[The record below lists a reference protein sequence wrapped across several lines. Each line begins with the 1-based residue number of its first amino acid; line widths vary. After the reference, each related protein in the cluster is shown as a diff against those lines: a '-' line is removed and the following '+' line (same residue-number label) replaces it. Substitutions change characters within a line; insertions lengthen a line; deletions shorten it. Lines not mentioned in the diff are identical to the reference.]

1 MDKKILV
8 VEDEKDLARAVKA
21 ILEFNKY
28 YVATAY
34 NGKDA
39 LEEVKKQKFDLI
51 IMDIMMP
58 VMDGITALKEMRKIG
73 INTPIIMLTAKSQ
86 VDDKVEGLDSG
97 ANDYLTKPFDKK
109 ELLARIRAL
118 TRTNE
123 EEKEKFVI
131 GNITFSKED
140 SELFNEK
147 MVLKLNKEECD
158 IMEIL
163 AKNSE
168 RSVLKEEL
176 CSRIFENSSSISNDE
191 ALNMYMSFL
200 KDKFEALGSDS
211 IIDESNGYII
221 KKNMSL

>member
-1 MDKKILV
+1 MNPKILV
-8 VEDEKDLARAVKA
+8 VEDEKDLARAIRA
-21 ILEFNKY
+21 ILEFSKY
-28 YVATAY
+28 SVTIAY
-34 NGKDA
+34 NGQEA
-39 LEEVKKQKFDLI
+39 LDEVRKQKFDVIL
-51 IMDIMMP
+51 MDVMMP
-58 VMDGITALKEMRKIG
+58 IMDGITALKEMRKTG

-86 VDDKVEGLDSG
+86 IDDKVEGLDSG

-118 TRTNE
+118 TRNSE

-131 GNITFSKED
+131 GNITFSKEN
-140 SELFNEK
+140 SELYNEK

-168 RSVLKEEL
+168 RSIFKEEL
-176 CSRIFENSSSISNDE
+176 CSRIFEGSNADNNE

-221 KKNMSL
+221 KRNISL

>member
-1 MDKKILV
+1 MKKIINV
-8 VEDEKDLARAVKA
+8 VEDEKDLARAIRA
-21 ILEFNKY
+21 ILEFSKY
-28 YVATAY
+28 SVTIAY
-34 NGKDA
+34 NGQEA
-39 LEEVKKQKFDLI
+39 LDEVKKQKFDVIL
-51 IMDIMMP
+51 MDVMMP
-58 VMDGITALKEMRKIG
+58 IMDGITALKEMRKTG

-86 VDDKVEGLDSG
+86 IDDKVEGLDSG

-118 TRTNE
+118 TRNSE

-131 GNITFSKED
+131 GNITFSKEN
-140 SELFNEK
+140 SELYNEK

-168 RSVLKEEL
+168 RSIFKEEL
-176 CSRIFENSSSISNDE
+176 CSRIFERSNNDNNE
-191 ALNMYMSFL
+191 ALNMYISFL

-221 KKNMSL
+221 KKNIIL

>member
-1 MDKKILV
+1 MNPKILV
-8 VEDEKDLARAVKA
+8 VEDEKDLARAIRA
-21 ILEFNKY
+21 ILEFSKY
-28 YVATAY
+28 SVTIAY
-34 NGKDA
+34 NGQEA
-39 LEEVKKQKFDLI
+39 LDEVKKQKFDVIL
-51 IMDIMMP
+51 MDVMMP
-58 VMDGITALKEMRKIG
+58 IMDGITALKEMRKTG

-86 VDDKVEGLDSG
+86 IDDKVEGLDSG

-118 TRTNE
+118 TRNSE

-131 GNITFSKED
+131 GNITFSKEN
-140 SELFNEK
+140 SELYNEK

-168 RSVLKEEL
+168 RSIFKEEL
-176 CSRIFENSSSISNDE
+176 CSRIFEESNNDNNE

-211 IIDESNGYII
+211 IIDDSNGYII
-221 KKNMSL
+221 KRNISL

>member
-1 MDKKILV
+1 MNPKILV
-8 VEDEKDLARAVKA
+8 VEDEKDLARAIRA
-21 ILEFNKY
+21 ILEFSKY
-28 YVATAY
+28 SVTVAY
-34 NGKDA
+34 NGQEA
-39 LEEVKKQKFDLI
+39 LDEVKKQKFDVIL
-51 IMDIMMP
+51 MDVMMP
-58 VMDGITALKEMRKIG
+58 IMDGITALKEMRKTG

-86 VDDKVEGLDSG
+86 IDDKVEGLDSG

-118 TRTNE
+118 TRNSE

-131 GNITFSKED
+131 GNITFSKEN
-140 SELFNEK
+140 SELYNEK

-168 RSVLKEEL
+168 RSIFKEEL
-176 CSRIFENSSSISNDE
+176 CSRIFERSNNDNNE
-191 ALNMYMSFL
+191 ALNMYISFL

-221 KKNMSL
+221 KRNISL

>member
-1 MDKKILV
+1 MNPKILV
-8 VEDEKDLARAVKA
+8 VEDEKDLARAIRA
-21 ILEFNKY
+21 ILEFSKY
-28 YVATAY
+28 SVTIAY
-34 NGKDA
+34 NGQEA
-39 LEEVKKQKFDLI
+39 LDEVKKQKFDVIL
-51 IMDIMMP
+51 MDVMMP
-58 VMDGITALKEMRKIG
+58 IMDGITALKEMRKTG

-86 VDDKVEGLDSG
+86 IDDKVEGLDSG

-118 TRTNE
+118 TRNSE

-131 GNITFSKED
+131 GNITFSKEN
-140 SELFNEK
+140 SELYNEK

-168 RSVLKEEL
+168 RSIFKEEL
-176 CSRIFENSSSISNDE
+176 CSRIFEESNNDNNE

-221 KKNMSL
+221 KRNISL

>member
-1 MDKKILV
+1 MVLT
-8 VEDEKDLARAVKA
+8 
-21 ILEFNKY
+21 F
-28 YVATAY
+28 
-34 NGKDA
+34 
-39 LEEVKKQKFDLI
+39 
-51 IMDIMMP
+51 P
-58 VMDGITALKEMRKIG
+58 
-73 INTPIIMLTAKSQ
+73 LTAKSQ
-86 VDDKVEGLDSG
+86 IDDKVEGLDSG

-118 TRTNE
+118 TRNSE

-131 GNITFSKED
+131 GNITFSKEN
-140 SELFNEK
+140 SELYNEK

-168 RSVLKEEL
+168 RSIFKEEL
-176 CSRIFENSSSISNDE
+176 CSRIFERSNNDNNE
-191 ALNMYMSFL
+191 ALNMYISFL

-221 KKNMSL
+221 KRNISL

>member
-1 MDKKILV
+1 MNPKILV
-8 VEDEKDLARAVKA
+8 VEDEKDLARAIRA
-21 ILEFNKY
+21 ILEFSKY
-28 YVATAY
+28 SVTVAY
-34 NGKDA
+34 NGQEA
-39 LEEVKKQKFDLI
+39 LDEVKKQKFDVIL
-51 IMDIMMP
+51 MDVMMP
-58 VMDGITALKEMRKIG
+58 IMDGITALKEMRKTG

-86 VDDKVEGLDSG
+86 IDDKVEGLDSG

-118 TRTNE
+118 TRNSE

-131 GNITFSKED
+131 GNITFSKEN
-140 SELFNEK
+140 SELYNDK

-168 RSVLKEEL
+168 RSIFKEEL
-176 CSRIFENSSSISNDE
+176 CSRIFEDSNTDNNE

-221 KKNMSL
+221 KRNISL

>member
-1 MDKKILV
+1 MNKKILV
-8 VEDEKDLARAVKA
+8 VEDEKDLARAITA
-21 ILEFNKY
+21 ILEFSKY
-28 YVATAY
+28 YVTNAY
-34 NGKDA
+34 NGKEA
-39 LEEVKKQKFDLI
+39 LDEVKKQKFDVIL
-51 IMDIMMP
+51 MDIMMP
-58 VMDGITALKEMRKIG
+58 IMDGITALKEIRKIG
-73 INTPIIMLTAKSQ
+73 INTPVIMLTAKSQ
-86 VDDKVEGLDSG
+86 IDDKVEGLDSG

-123 EEKEKFVI
+123 EEKERFVI

-158 IMEIL
+158 ILEIL
-163 AKNSE
+163 AKNPE
-168 RSVLKEEL
+168 RSVFKEEL
-176 CSRIFENSSSISNDE
+176 CSRIFEKSDNTNDE
-191 ALNMYMSFL
+191 ALNIYMSFL

-221 KKNMSL
+221 KKNISL

>member
-1 MDKKILV
+1 MNPKILV
-8 VEDEKDLARAVKA
+8 VEDEKDLARAIRA
-21 ILEFNKY
+21 ILEFSKY
-28 YVATAY
+28 SVTIAY
-34 NGKDA
+34 NGQEA
-39 LEEVKKQKFDLI
+39 LDEVKKQKFEVIL
-51 IMDIMMP
+51 MDVMMP
-58 VMDGITALKEMRKIG
+58 VMDGITALKEMRKTG

-86 VDDKVEGLDSG
+86 IDDKVEGLDSG

-118 TRTNE
+118 TRNSE

-131 GNITFSKED
+131 GNITFSKEN
-140 SELFNEK
+140 SELYNEK

-168 RSVLKEEL
+168 RSIFKEEL
-176 CSRIFENSSSISNDE
+176 CSRIFEDSNTDNNE

-211 IIDESNGYII
+211 IIDDSNGYII
-221 KKNMSL
+221 KRNLSL

>member
-1 MDKKILV
+1 MNPKILV
-8 VEDEKDLARAVKA
+8 VEDEKDLARAIRA
-21 ILEFNKY
+21 ILEFSKY
-28 YVATAY
+28 SVTIAY
-34 NGKDA
+34 NGQEA
-39 LEEVKKQKFDLI
+39 LDEVKKQKFDVIL
-51 IMDIMMP
+51 MDVMMP
-58 VMDGITALKEMRKIG
+58 IMDGITALKEMRKTG

-86 VDDKVEGLDSG
+86 IDDKVEGLDSG

-118 TRTNE
+118 TRNSE

-131 GNITFSKED
+131 GNITFSKEN
-140 SELFNEK
+140 SELYNEK

-168 RSVLKEEL
+168 RSIFKEEL
-176 CSRIFENSSSISNDE
+176 CSRIFEGSNTDNNE

-221 KKNMSL
+221 KRNISL

>member
-1 MDKKILV
+1 MNPKILV
-8 VEDEKDLARAVKA
+8 VEDEKDLARAIRA
-21 ILEFNKY
+21 ILEFSKY
-28 YVATAY
+28 SVTVAY
-34 NGKDA
+34 NGQEA
-39 LEEVKKQKFDLI
+39 LDEVKKQKFDVIL
-51 IMDIMMP
+51 MDVMMP
-58 VMDGITALKEMRKIG
+58 IMDGITALKEMRKTG

-86 VDDKVEGLDSG
+86 IDDKVEGLDSG

-118 TRTNE
+118 TRNSE

-131 GNITFSKED
+131 GNITFSKEN
-140 SELFNEK
+140 SELYNEK

-168 RSVLKEEL
+168 RSIFKEEL
-176 CSRIFENSSSISNDE
+176 CSRIFEGSNNDNNE

-221 KKNMSL
+221 KRNLSL

>member
-1 MDKKILV
+1 MNPKILV
-8 VEDEKDLARAVKA
+8 VEDEKDLARAIRA
-21 ILEFNKY
+21 ILEFSKY
-28 YVATAY
+28 SVTIAY
-34 NGKDA
+34 NGQEA
-39 LEEVKKQKFDLI
+39 LEEVKKQKFDVIL
-51 IMDIMMP
+51 MDVMMP
-58 VMDGITALKEMRKIG
+58 IMDGITALKEMRKTG

-86 VDDKVEGLDSG
+86 IDDKVEGLDSG

-118 TRTNE
+118 TRNSE

-131 GNITFSKED
+131 GNITFSKEN
-140 SELFNEK
+140 SELYNEK

-168 RSVLKEEL
+168 RSIFKEEL
-176 CSRIFENSSSISNDE
+176 CSRIFERSNNDNNE
-191 ALNMYMSFL
+191 ALNMYISFL

-221 KKNMSL
+221 KRNISL

>member
-1 MDKKILV
+1 MNPKILV
-8 VEDEKDLARAVKA
+8 VEDEKDLARAIRA
-21 ILEFNKY
+21 ILEFSKY
-28 YVATAY
+28 SVTIAY
-34 NGKDA
+34 NGQEA
-39 LEEVKKQKFDLI
+39 LDEVKKQKFDVIL
-51 IMDIMMP
+51 MDVMMP
-58 VMDGITALKEMRKIG
+58 VMDGITALKEMRKTG

-86 VDDKVEGLDSG
+86 IDDKVEGLDSG

-118 TRTNE
+118 TRNSE

-131 GNITFSKED
+131 GNITFSKEN
-140 SELFNEK
+140 SELYNEK

-168 RSVLKEEL
+168 RSIFKEEL
-176 CSRIFENSSSISNDE
+176 CSRIFEDSNTDNNE

-211 IIDESNGYII
+211 IIDDSNGYII
-221 KKNMSL
+221 KRNISL

>member
-1 MDKKILV
+1 MNPKILV
-8 VEDEKDLARAVKA
+8 VEDEKDLARAIRA
-21 ILEFNKY
+21 ILEFSKY
-28 YVATAY
+28 SVTVAY
-34 NGKDA
+34 NGQEA
-39 LEEVKKQKFDLI
+39 LDEVKKQKFDVIL
-51 IMDIMMP
+51 MDVMMP
-58 VMDGITALKEMRKIG
+58 IMDGITALKEMRKTG

-86 VDDKVEGLDSG
+86 IDDKVEGLDSG

-118 TRTNE
+118 TRNSE

-131 GNITFSKED
+131 GNITFSKEN
-140 SELFNEK
+140 SELYNDK

-168 RSVLKEEL
+168 RSIFKEEL
-176 CSRIFENSSSISNDE
+176 CSRIFEDSNTDNNE
-191 ALNMYMSFL
+191 ALNKYMSFL

-221 KKNMSL
+221 KRNISL

>member
-1 MDKKILV
+1 
-8 VEDEKDLARAVKA
+8 
-21 ILEFNKY
+21 
-28 YVATAY
+28 
-34 NGKDA
+34 
-39 LEEVKKQKFDLI
+39 
-51 IMDIMMP
+51 MP

-176 CSRIFENSSSISNDE
+176 CSRIFENSSTTSNDE

>member
-1 MDKKILV
+1 MNPKILV
-8 VEDEKDLARAVKA
+8 VEDEKDLARAIRA
-21 ILEFNKY
+21 ILEFSKY
-28 YVATAY
+28 SVTIAY
-34 NGKDA
+34 NGQEA
-39 LEEVKKQKFDLI
+39 LDEVKKQKFDVIL
-51 IMDIMMP
+51 MDVMMP
-58 VMDGITALKEMRKIG
+58 IMDGITALKEMRKTG

-86 VDDKVEGLDSG
+86 IDDKVEGLDSG

-118 TRTNE
+118 TRNSE

-131 GNITFSKED
+131 GNITFSKEN
-140 SELFNEK
+140 SELYNEK

-168 RSVLKEEL
+168 RSIFKEEL
-176 CSRIFENSSSISNDE
+176 CSRIFEESNNDNNE

-211 IIDESNGYII
+211 IIDDSNGYII
-221 KKNMSL
+221 KRNLSL